1 MKNNFKTFDDIIC
14 SGLDRHNKQIKQQR
28 GNDYWS
34 ASSLGKC
41 KRYQVMSRARIV
53 TNGKVN
59 YSWKN
64 AARDGHAAHEWRQ
77 EVARAEGA
85 LVAMEEA
92 IIDEKLHYRG
102 HYDVLVD
109 LSGKLT
115 LLDIKTQNSRA
126 FKARSR
132 LPGKIDECHK
142 RQLGSYFY
150 FLKRDI
156 FPNLEAARL
165 YYVNRN
171 TCEREE
177 LEIYFEDNFFDSII
191 DELKT
196 LNLYWDK
203 NRLPKKEISYFCRIC
218 QFRLLCQSLRNRKDT
233 EIKHAIQNSFSDT
246 TQQQDK
252 DM

>member
-14 SGLDRHNKQIKQQR
+14 SGLDRQNKQVKQQR

-41 KRYQVMSRARIV
+41 KRYQVLSRAGII
-53 TNGKVN
+53 TNGKIN

-77 EVARAEGA
+77 QLAKTEGA

-92 IIDEKLHYRG
+92 ITDEKLCYRG
-102 HYDVLVD
+102 HYDALVN

-150 FLKRDI
+150 FLKRDT
-156 FPNLEAARL
+156 FPELEAARL

-177 LEIYFEDNFFDSII
+177 LEIYFEDGFFKSII
-191 DELKT
+191 NELKI
-196 LNLYWDK
+196 LNSHWNKDT
-203 NRLPKKEISYFCRIC
+203 LPKKEISYFCRIC
-218 QFRLLCQSLRNRKDT
+218 QFRLLCQSLQNRKDT
-233 EIKHAIQNSFSDT
+233 KIEHAIQRSLSNT
-246 TQQQDK
+246 IE
-252 DM
+252 